1 MSAALT
7 IAVLSTIPT
16 PGGFGFV
23 EGGLTGVLIFLGL
36 GDTQALTL
44 TIVDRSI
51 SWISII
57 VIGGTMFVS
66 WQTFVVGRGKR
77 GNGSPPVGSEEASGS
92 EPTAIDPD

>member
-1 MSAALT
+1 
-7 IAVLSTIPT
+7 
-16 PGGFGFV
+16 V

-57 VIGGTMFVS
+57 VIGGTLFLT
-66 WQTFVVGRGKR
+66 WQTLTARRGRS
-77 GNGSPPVGSEEASGS
+77 GNGRPETPDGVAPTVADSE
-92 EPTAIDPD
+92 